1 MKKVREKRVR
11 EEEKKGRRMKKKK
24 GGKKGKKI
32 KVWRDSSDRK
42 KVSSGKFDNS
52 RLVLG

>member
-11 EEEKKGRRMKKKK
+11 EEEKKGRRMEKK
-24 GGKKGKKI
+24 GGEKGKKI